1 MKDWQS
7 TLEIYAI
14 LSEIVIPVSQDDE
27 NDRSEGKNI
36 NSSFSAVKEDEAAA
50 AYKQHASDLISTLE
64 RNRTSVTIDTE
75 IENSS
80 KLV

>member
-1 MKDWQS
+1 MKDWQN

-14 LSEIVIPVSQDDE
+14 LSEIVIPASQDDE

-36 NSSFSAVKEDEAAA
+36 NLSFSAVTESEATV
-50 AYKQHASDLISTLE
+50 YKQHALDLISTLE
-64 RNRTSVTIDTE
+64 RNRTSVTIDPE
-75 IENSS
+75 IEGSS